1 VSELLLLPSLDAE
14 LRPDGRVSVTGKFHT
29 GVEAFASRWEGT
41 VRVIMEPREG
51 GTENLDDTLVDPREL
66 DWELEVL
73 PFAGA
78 DFEQRMADAGV
89 ILGGLGYRQ
98 NGLAAKARELGVPF
112 ATTTEYTLKTRFQIA
127 EADREPGPLGALKT
141 WRRKQWEA
149 GQERANIRAIR
160 AAAGVQCNGTPTYEA
175 YAPENPNTLLFF
187 DTRTQDSDVL
197 SDDELEARL
206 GRVAAGEPLKLAF
219 TGRLDPMKGAR
230 HLPAVAAALRDRGV
244 PFTMSICGDGRDAER
259 MRAEIA
265 ERGLEGQVKML
276 GVLDFQTELIPFVK
290 EEVDLFVCPHLQ
302 GDPSC
307 TYLETMAAGVPIAG
321 FANEAWAGIL
331 DRVPGGWRA
340 PLGDA
345 NALAARIAEA
355 HEQRTILAERTR
367 AALTFAR
374 EHTYEKSF
382 DRRVAHLSSLR

>member
-1 VSELLLLPSLDAE
+1 MSELLLLPSLNAE
-14 LRPDGRVSVTGKFHT
+14 LRPDGRVNVTGKFHT

-51 GTENLDDTLVDPREL
+51 GTENLDDTLVDPRDL
-66 DWELEVL
+66 DWDIEVL

-78 DFEQRMADAGV
+78 DFDRRMAEAGV
-89 ILGGLGYRQ
+89 ILGGLGHRQ
-98 NGLAAKARELGVPF
+98 NGLAEKARELGVPF
-112 ATTTEYTLKTRFQIA
+112 ATTSEYTLKTRYQIA
-127 EADREPGPLGALKT
+127 EADDPGGPIGKLKT
-141 WRRKQWEA
+141 LRRKQWEA
-149 GQERANIRAIR
+149 GQERANLRTVR

-187 DTRTQDSDVL
+187 DTRTHDADVL
-197 SDDELEARL
+197 SDAALEARL
-206 GRVAAGEPLKLAF
+206 GRVMDRAPLKLAF

-230 HLPAVAAALRDRGV
+230 HLPAVAASLRDRGV

-265 ERGLEGQVKML
+265 ERNLGDLVEML
-276 GVLDFQTELIPFVK
+276 GILDFQSELVPFVK

-345 NALAARIAEA
+345 DALAERIAEA

-382 DRRVAHLSSLR
+382 DRRVAHLAQLR

>member
-1 VSELLLLPSLDAE
+1 MSELLLLPSLNAE
-14 LRPDGRVSVTGKFHT
+14 QRADGTINVTGKFHT

-41 VRVIMEPREG
+41 VRVIMEPRAG

-66 DWELEVL
+66 AWGLEVL
-73 PFAGA
+73 PFEGA
-78 DFEQRMADAGV
+78 AFDRRMADAGV
-89 ILGGLGYRQ
+89 ILGGLGHRQ
-98 NGLAAKARELGVPF
+98 NGLAEKARELGVPF
-112 ATTTEYTLKTRFQIA
+112 ATTSEYTLTTRYQIA
-127 EADREPGPLGALKT
+127 EADREPGPVGWLKSV
-141 WRRKQWEA
+141 RRKQWEA
-149 GQERANIRAIR
+149 GQERANLRTVR

-187 DTRTQDSDVL
+187 DTRTRDRDVL
-197 SDDELEARL
+197 GDAALEARL
-206 GRVAAGEPLKLAF
+206 KRVAAGEPLKLAF

-230 HLPAVAAALRDRGV
+230 HLPALGSALRDRGV
-244 PFTMSICGDGRDAER
+244 PFEMSICGDGRDAEQ

-276 GVLDFQTELIPFVK
+276 GVLDFQSELVPFVK
-290 EEVDLFVCPHLQ
+290 EQVDLFVCPHLQ

-331 DRVPGGWRA
+331 ARVAAGWRA
-340 PLGDA
+340 PLGDVD
-345 NALAARIAEA
+345 ALAARVEEA
-355 HEQRTILAERTR
+355 HHQRSILAERTR
-367 AALTFAR
+367 EALRFAR

-382 DRRVAHLSSLR
+382 DRRVEHLAALR